1 MTSTVTP
8 DATPTQAIVDAHH
21 HLWELSRRPQTWLD
35 PPRMAPIRRDF
46 TPSDHAAV
54 AAEAGIGSSVLV
66 QVLPDAEETREF
78 LALAARS
85 DTVAAVVGW
94 ADLTRPD
101 LAAELAALAAS
112 PGGELLRGIRHLVQ
126 GEPDPRWLARDDVR
140 EGLRQVAAAGLVYD
154 LLVLPHQLP
163 AAIET
168 VRALPELT
176 FVLDHL
182 AKPPVAS
189 GELEPWAGLIRE
201 LAAEPNVTAKLS
213 GLITEAD
220 WDDWDAAR
228 LRPYADVA
236 LDAFGP
242 GRLMFGSDWPVC
254 LLAGALPLW
263 AETVRALLTDAGLS
277 AAERD
282 AVFRGTAERVYR
294 LST

>member
-1 MTSTVTP
+1 MTP
-8 DATPTQAIVDAHH
+8 DAAPTGTIVDAHH

-35 PPRMAPIRRDF
+35 PPHMAPIRRDF
-46 TPSDHAAV
+46 TPSDYAAV
-54 AAEAGIGSSVLV
+54 AAQARIGSSVLV

-101 LAAELAALAAS
+101 LAAELAALAAA

-189 GELEPWAGLIRE
+189 GELEPWAALVRE

-294 LST
+294 LGA

>member
-1 MTSTVTP
+1 MTST
-8 DATPTQAIVDAHH
+8 ATSTGTSTGTIVDAHH

-35 PPRMAPIRRDF
+35 PPKMARIRRDF
-46 TPSDHAAV
+46 TASDYAAV
-54 AAEAGIGSSVLV
+54 AAEARIGSSVLV

-126 GEPDPRWLARDDVR
+126 GESDPRWLARDDVR

-168 VRALPELT
+168 VRALPELA

-189 GELEPWAGLIRE
+189 GELEPWAGLVRE

-213 GLITEAD
+213 GLITEAA

-294 LST
+294 LGT

>member
-35 PPRMAPIRRDF
+35 PARMAPIRRDF

-189 GELEPWAGLIRE
+189 GELEPWAGLVRE

-294 LST
+294 LSA

>member
-1 MTSTVTP
+1 MTSTATP

-46 TPSDHAAV
+46 TPSDYADV
-54 AAEAGIGSSVLV
+54 AAEARIGRSVLV

-101 LAAELAALAAS
+101 LSAELAALAAA

-126 GEPDPRWLARDDVR
+126 GESDPRWLARDDVR

-189 GELEPWAGLIRE
+189 GELEPWAGLVRE
-201 LAAEPNVTAKLS
+201 LAAEPNVSAKLS

-282 AVFRGTAERVYR
+282 VVFRGTAERVYR
-294 LST
+294 LGT